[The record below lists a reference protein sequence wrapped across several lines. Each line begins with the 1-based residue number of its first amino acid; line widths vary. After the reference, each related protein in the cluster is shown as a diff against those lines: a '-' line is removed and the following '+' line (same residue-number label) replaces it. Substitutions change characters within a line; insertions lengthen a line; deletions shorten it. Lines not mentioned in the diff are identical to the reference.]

1 MTVKDFKIR
10 CPMCKGTIVVD
21 ARSGKI
27 IRHREQS
34 EKADDNDAPDPAL
47 FDDALGKVHKFKK
60 EGESQLD
67 DAFTKVSK
75 RRKGL
80 DKLFDGARKKAKD
93 EKDDEDS
100 EDE

>member
-27 IRHREQS
+27 IRHREQGD
-34 EKADDNDAPDPAL
+34 KKDDDDAPDPAL
-47 FDDALGKVHKFKK
+47 FDDALGKVHKFQK

-67 DAFTKVSK
+67 DAFKKVSD

-80 DKLFDGARKKAKD
+80 DKLFEDARKKAKD
-93 EKDDEDS
+93 EKKGDEGK
-100 EDE
+100 E